1 MVAFLCLTLGG
12 VSFAQEASSQDV
24 RDRRR
29 APRSLARQGA
39 TAIPQLAKLVVDSDL
54 EVRIEAVKALVDI
67 GTQYSLDPL
76 IQATRDNDPEVQI
89 RAADGLVNFY
99 LPGYVRTGLSSTLR
113 RAGNKLVS
121 RFSDTNDQVIDPF
134 VEVRPEVIQA
144 LGRMVRGGSS
154 MECRANAARAVG
166 ILRGRG
172 AEADL
177 LEALRS
183 KDTQVIYESLVA
195 FQKIGD
201 RTAGPRLTFLLRDLD
216 EKVQVTAI
224 ETEGL
229 LYAMDA
235 LPALR
240 EVFGRSS
247 SKRVRRAA
255 LTAIAML
262 PDAANR
268 QLLLA
273 NLNDSDADL
282 RAAAAEGLGRLKNP
296 EDAADLEKRY
306 EGESSNMARLSVAF
320 ALVSL
325 GRLEMGEFSP
335 LSYLINNLNNSARAN
350 AAQALLTELARQP
363 QLRNA
368 LYQPLERGTRAEKIG
383 LLRVLAASGDA
394 ASEPYLDARTRDAD
408 VDVAA
413 EAVRSL
419 RNLRAR
425 LR

>member
-306 EGESSNMARLSVAF
+306 EGESSNMARLSAAF

-394 ASEPYLDARTRDAD
+394 ASEPYLDARTRDTD